1 MNKITK
7 IIFVGLSILF
17 GIIGII
23 SFFFIIFNE
32 SFNFN
37 ETKIIEPD
45 LASKFGDFFGGFIGT
60 IFSIL
65 SVFLLIYTILHQNRE
80 NQKSSLETNF
90 FRMID
95 YHNQNVNQL
104 KIPHLDADR
113 KDEISEG
120 RRAFVQFKIQIHR
133 LFEIV
138 RKVNDEKA
146 FNLDEKQIADIVY
159 IIFYYGID
167 GSWVSFIQEKLSR
180 YSPRHTELAKEIQD
194 KINTNPKLKYGR
206 TNQTNLSTYFR
217 NMYNAIKLIDSS
229 KFLKEE
235 EKQEI
240 IKIYRAQLSNPELY
254 VLFFNVISRF
264 GKKWIENKYITKYQL
279 LKNIPNNYCDGYIP
293 ANYFPMTYEDD
304 EY

>member
-17 GIIGII
+17 GIIGIV

-113 KDEISEG
+113 KDEVSEG

-167 GSWVSFIQEKLSR
+167 GSWVSFIEEKLSR
-180 YSPRHTELAKEIQD
+180 YSPYHTELAKEIQD
-194 KINTNPKLKYGR
+194 KINSNPKLKYGR

-264 GKKWIENKYITKYQL
+264 GKKWIENKYL
-279 LKNIPNNYCDGYIP
+279 N
-293 ANYFPMTYEDD
+293 
-304 EY
+304 